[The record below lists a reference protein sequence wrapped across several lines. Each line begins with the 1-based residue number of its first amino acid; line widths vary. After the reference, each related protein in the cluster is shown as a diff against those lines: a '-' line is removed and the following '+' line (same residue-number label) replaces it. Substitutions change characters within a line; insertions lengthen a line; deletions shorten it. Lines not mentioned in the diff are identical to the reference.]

1 MIKKKDIIIL
11 GISYNSTAEAAII
24 KNGKIIC
31 AVAEERLNRVKNW
44 YGIPR
49 LSVDWVLKEAGI
61 SMKNVDFIT
70 THDGTHLKENRK
82 PIFESAADL
91 IKKSGEIDDERKKA
105 QLEILWKRY
114 AHTENIINNRHIEYI
129 KQIEGYGRPVKTV
142 AHHLAHAASAYFT
155 SGWNN
160 CHALTADGWG
170 SDASN
175 GLYEC
180 RNGQIKEVASSSF
193 INSLGY
199 FYGSITKYLGFTP
212 HKHEG
217 KVLGLSGHGNPR
229 KLEPFFK
236 KMIGF
241 DRKSKSFRGYM
252 ENGYYSPNFDNPWL
266 TEALKNHSR
275 EDIAAGA
282 QAALETVVLKYIQEL
297 IPQKTKLCLAG
308 GIFANVLLNQKI
320 LALPNVSDIYVYPNM
335 SDGGLAVGSALYAYS
350 QIARLKPKAI
360 DHVYW
365 GPDYNDREIVT
376 ALNKYKLSYKK
387 IGKIEKKIAE
397 LIAAGHVVARFNGKM
412 ENGPRALGNRS
423 VIYKPNDPLVNDW
436 LNKKL
441 KRTEFMPFAPVT
453 LAEHAQ
459 DCYHLIKNH
468 VRPANFMTITCD
480 CTNWM
485 KKVSPG
491 VIHVDGTARP
501 QLISRSQNQSYY
513 KIIKEFYKLTGNPT
527 LINTSFNMHEEPIVC
542 SPSDAIRAFLDAQL
556 PYLAIGSYLIAN
568 NNQKTVC
575 KN

>member
-1 MIKKKDIIIL
+1 MKKKDITIL

-31 AVAEERLNRVKNW
+31 AIAEERLNRIKNW
-44 YGIPR
+44 YGLPR
-49 LSVDWVLKEAGI
+49 LSIDWVLKEAGI
-61 SMKNVDFIT
+61 SIKNVDFIT

-82 PIFESAADL
+82 PIFERMADL
-91 IKKSGEIDDERKKA
+91 IKKSKKINTERKKA

-114 AHTENIINNRHIEYI
+114 AYNEYVINNRHVEYI
-129 KQIEGYGRPVKTV
+129 KQIENYGRPVKRV
-142 AHHLAHAASAYFT
+142 AHHVAHAASAYFT

-160 CHALTADGWG
+160 CYTLTADGWG
-170 SDASN
+170 SDVSN

-193 INSLGY
+193 IDSLGY

-229 KLEPFFK
+229 KLKSFFK
-236 KMIGF
+236 RMIGF
-241 DRKSKSFRGYM
+241 DRKNKSFRGYM

-266 TEALKNHSR
+266 AQALKNYSR

-282 QAALETVVLKYIQEL
+282 QAVLEAVVLKYVQEL
-297 IPQKTKLCLAG
+297 VPQKTKLCLAG

-320 LALPNVSDIYVYPNM
+320 LALPNITDIYVYPNM

-350 QIARLKPKAI
+350 QIVRLRPETI

-365 GPDYNDREIVT
+365 GPDYSNREIVT
-376 ALNKYKLSYKK
+376 ALNKYKLPYKK
-387 IGKIEKKIAE
+387 FGEIEKKIAE
-397 LIAAGHVVARFNGKM
+397 LIADGHVVARFNGKM

-423 VIYKPNDPLVNDW
+423 VIYKPDDPLVNDW

-459 DCYHLIKNH
+459 NCYHLIKNAI
-468 VRPANFMTITCD
+468 RPANFMTATSN
-480 CTNWM
+480 CTDWM

-501 QLISRSQNQSYY
+501 QLINQSQNPSYY
-513 KIIKEFYKLTGNPT
+513 KIIKEFYKLTGNPS

-542 SPSDAIRAFLDAQL
+542 SPSDAIRAFIDAQL
-556 PYLAIGSYLIAN
+556 PYLAIGDYLVTN
-568 NNQKTVC
+568 DDQKNT
-575 KN
+575 

>member
-1 MIKKKDIIIL
+1 
-11 GISYNSTAEAAII
+11 
-24 KNGKIIC
+24 
-31 AVAEERLNRVKNW
+31 
-44 YGIPR
+44 
-49 LSVDWVLKEAGI
+49 
-61 SMKNVDFIT
+61 
-70 THDGTHLKENRK
+70 
-82 PIFESAADL
+82 
-91 IKKSGEIDDERKKA
+91 
-105 QLEILWKRY
+105 
-114 AHTENIINNRHIEYI
+114 
-129 KQIEGYGRPVKTV
+129 
-142 AHHLAHAASAYFT
+142 
-155 SGWNN
+155 
-160 CHALTADGWG
+160 
-170 SDASN
+170 
-175 GLYEC
+175 
-180 RNGQIKEVASSSF
+180 
-193 INSLGY
+193 
-199 FYGSITKYLGFTP
+199 
-212 HKHEG
+212 
-217 KVLGLSGHGNPR
+217 
-229 KLEPFFK
+229 
-236 KMIGF
+236 
-241 DRKSKSFRGYM
+241 M

-397 LIAAGHVVARFNGKM
+397 LIAAGHVVARFNCKM